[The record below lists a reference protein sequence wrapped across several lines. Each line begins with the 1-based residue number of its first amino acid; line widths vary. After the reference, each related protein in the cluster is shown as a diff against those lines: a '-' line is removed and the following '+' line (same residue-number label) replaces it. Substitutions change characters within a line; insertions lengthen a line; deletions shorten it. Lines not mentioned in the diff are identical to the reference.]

1 MNQYLYQ
8 LKKSMKLISENPRTI
23 FLGQS
28 VSYSGSSI
36 YASLDHIKKNKI
48 ELPVFEDTQ
57 MGMSI
62 GLAMAGYLPITC
74 YPRMDF
80 LILASNQMI
89 NSLDKISE
97 MSKEDFN
104 PKIII
109 RTCVGAK
116 KPLNAG
122 PQHTGNYYNYFK
134 KVLKNINVVN
144 LNSSNIIFK
153 EYKKAIHPKNKKSTL
168 FVEYQQKYHD

>member
-1 MNQYLYQ
+1 
-8 LKKSMKLISENPRTI
+8 MKLISKNPKAI

-36 YASLDHIKKNKI
+36 FASLDHIKKNKL

-57 MGMSI
+57 MGMSV
-62 GLAMAGYLPITC
+62 GLAMSGFLPISC
-74 YPRMDF
+74 FPRMDF
-80 LILASNQMI
+80 LILASNQLI

-97 MSKEDFN
+97 MSKGDFN
-104 PKIII
+104 PKVII

-116 KPLNAG
+116 KPLDAG
-122 PQHTGNYYNYFK
+122 PQHTGNYYNHFK
-134 KVLKNINVVN
+134 KILKNVNVVN
-144 LNSSNIIFK
+144 LSSSKNIFK
-153 EYKKAIHPKNKKSTL
+153 EYKKAINPKNKKSTL